1 MLSCSAQAVRATAGM
16 DDELL
21 RSLSSA
27 LFGLVNADRA
37 NRGLP
42 PVTLVHRERD
52 AWTWNDVCK
61 KVTPRTLKKFLS
73 APVPQCSL
81 PFAYSADRASEWR
94 GRVPK
99 DLLAEACGTGDLRY
113 EPVLS
118 LQNQVGHRAK
128 GACSIRAF
136 WMPYRAKVSCPRVH
150 RRYLPKRGIFRPA
163 HTRPSDAPEWPAGV
177 PTAVPQDEA
186 RRGADGGRGGAS
198 CVAMCVRSV
207 RQRRG
212 GALNGCR
219 CLAAASRPPTP
230 NFGTT
235 GALSGVSH
243 LFVNACLGQAPLPL
257 WATPLF

>member
-1 MLSCSAQAVRATAGM
+1 MLISALSHENAALLYEAAELYNAESLKTAAFRFVCEVRGSLTYSHTRCITLHLSWHILCMLSCSAQAVRATAGM

-118 LQNQVGHRAK
+118 LQNQVGHRAN

-136 WMPYRAKVSCPRVH
+136 WMPYRAKVS
-150 RRYLPKRGIFRPA
+150 A
-163 HTRPSDAPEWPAGV
+163 HACIGDIWP
-177 PTAVPQDEA
+177 
-186 RRGADGGRGGAS
+186 
-198 CVAMCVRSV
+198 
-207 RQRRG
+207 
-212 GALNGCR
+212 
-219 CLAAASRPPTP
+219 
-230 NFGTT
+230 
-235 GALSGVSH
+235 
-243 LFVNACLGQAPLPL
+243 
-257 WATPLF
+257 